1 MQNKNVV
8 SSPKISFQN
17 PVHVLVKRPGG
28 VVAGPVMIVSISVG
42 EEIAGKRRE
51 ESGLGLLL
59 SCTLFSELGEVI
71 FEGSELEL
79 GVQLRLRVD
88 VVEQL
93 LVVVELCVPLTRFL
107 KIMFSQYR

>member
-1 MQNKNVV
+1 MQLENVV

-17 PVHVLVKRPGG
+17 PVHVLVERSGG
-28 VVAGPVMIVSISVG
+28 VVAGPVVIVSISVG

-59 SCTLFSELGEVI
+59 SCALFPELGEVI

-88 VVEQL
+88 VVEQF

-107 KIMFSQYR
+107 KIMFSQ

>member
-1 MQNKNVV
+1 
-8 SSPKISFQN
+8 
-17 PVHVLVKRPGG
+17 
-28 VVAGPVMIVSISVG
+28 MIVSISVG
-42 EEIAGKRRE
+42 EEIAGKRRK

-59 SCTLFSELGEVI
+59 SCALFPQFGEVI

-107 KIMFSQYR
+107 KIMFSQ